1 MIAKNMREL
10 EQMLI
15 EEMALTMLATSK
27 DVLKDMR
34 SETSGYYDG
43 STPKVY
49 VRTHALENTPHTSP
63 IRREGKALTFDAY
76 LDDTHNN
83 YTSGKQPTMLDVL
96 NLANDGVTNS
106 SVGYLRPTIGNRH
119 FWERAL
125 AKMEKTFDKN
135 MRNTF

>member
-15 EEMALTMLATSK
+15 EEMALTMLTTSK
-27 DVLKDMR
+27 DVLKDMQ

-49 VRTHALENTPHTSP
+49 VRTHALDNTPRTSP
-63 IRREGKALTFDAY
+63 IRREGKTLTFDAY
-76 LDDTHNN
+76 LDDTHD

-96 NLANDGVTNS
+96 NLANDGITNS
-106 SVGYLRPTIGNRH
+106 SVGYLRSTIGQHH

-125 AKMEKTFDKN
+125 VKMEKTFDRNMKN
-135 MRNTF
+135 NF